1 MYIYTETPKKK
12 KELTITKEK
21 ENCLPNNIKSQRMA
35 SIEPTEE
42 LNITVAVRCRGRN
55 QREVNLRSPIV
66 VSIPKVD
73 PNDISQKPTITISTS
88 PSIKSNIDSTTTTTT
103 QLTSRLNKKGNDNNP
118 IPNLDLDYN
127 LSLQTTGKTYTFDH
141 IFDPT
146 TPQSSIFTTV
156 AEPLLNELLKGYNCT
171 ALVYGMTASGKTY
184 TMIGDETLYGESELS
199 EESGLIPRVL
209 VRLFERLAVG
219 NNDADYVVRCS
230 FLELYNE
237 SLRDLLADG
246 GGGDHHDNDSSGGAG
261 GTGNKV
267 LRIYD
272 SSINSSGLNMGMSTN
287 MEKRRLDRRRR
298 VVSDTPSS
306 LRGIVRDKKVGN
318 RSNLA
323 TEKESVVRSSSL
335 HSNAHV
341 HPGGS
346 GIYVQNLKEFHITT
360 ARDGI
365 QLLQRGLRLRQTAM
379 TRMNDISSRSHTI
392 FTISLYREH
401 SNGELF
407 RVSKMNLV
415 DLAGSEN
422 IHKSGAINQR
432 AKETCSIN
440 QSLLTLGRV
449 INSLADHRS
458 HIPFRESKLTRLLQD
473 SLGGNTKT
481 VLIATISPA
490 KVNVEETLSTLEYA
504 TKAKDIKNKPKLGTI
519 VTKDI
524 LLKSITLELAKVR
537 SDLFATRDKDG
548 IYMNQEHYKQLT
560 SEIGNYKSEIEGL
573 RQTIETLTRGNQSL
587 VAERHRLSQTVESQT
602 GEISSLRG
610 HIELLETELNSKR
623 KREDLLSKQLKDFSE
638 AILTLNDEIQIFQR
652 KEQTYSDKF
661 RQMLEGEL
669 KYLKLDLSKNL
680 ERLEMMT
687 KDPTFN
693 INSEIS
699 SVREELN
706 NTLQITNAQ
715 IHDVYSKCLE
725 NLFTEAPTVLTG
737 ISDKLLE
744 IRESSEKFQA
754 ELAEKLSDMSEEN
767 NIFKQFLDKDFLKS
781 ETHDDLLNS
790 HINKT
795 TSMIRHA
802 AVEMMEDFKKV
813 LDAYIESSTNLVSD
827 SLKNSTSD
835 ILLQESKNF
844 KLRLSRWE
852 TSTELINKCD
862 LLNNIHNNNVISG
875 LVSAS
880 NGLKSSREMLVE
892 TVSRFNS
899 IGNVVP
905 MVDVDAVEKTLEK
918 VCSKNGEIDSFL
930 TDSLE
935 VTKKSINRVKTLD
948 DSLGTI
954 LKEIGHLD
962 EHKEVLT
969 PLGELPLNDNREV
982 DNIPP
987 IDSSVGYEKLS
998 SEKIV
1003 TLTAGNSGESDLKG
1017 LKRHLEHVVKADGS
1031 NKENL
1036 PSPQQLKIPRLE

>member
-73 PNDISQKPTITISTS
+73 PNDISQKPTITISTP

-602 GEISSLRG
+602 GEI
-610 HIELLETELNSKR
+610 
-623 KREDLLSKQLKDFSE
+623 
-638 AILTLNDEIQIFQR
+638 
-652 KEQTYSDKF
+652 
-661 RQMLEGEL
+661 
-669 KYLKLDLSKNL
+669 
-680 ERLEMMT
+680 
-687 KDPTFN
+687 
-693 INSEIS
+693 
-699 SVREELN
+699 
-706 NTLQITNAQ
+706 
-715 IHDVYSKCLE
+715 
-725 NLFTEAPTVLTG
+725 AP
-737 ISDKLLE
+737 
-744 IRESSEKFQA
+744 
-754 ELAEKLSDMSEEN
+754 
-767 NIFKQFLDKDFLKS
+767 
-781 ETHDDLLNS
+781 
-790 HINKT
+790 
-795 TSMIRHA
+795 
-802 AVEMMEDFKKV
+802 
-813 LDAYIESSTNLVSD
+813 
-827 SLKNSTSD
+827 
-835 ILLQESKNF
+835 
-844 KLRLSRWE
+844 
-852 TSTELINKCD
+852 
-862 LLNNIHNNNVISG
+862 
-875 LVSAS
+875 
-880 NGLKSSREMLVE
+880 
-892 TVSRFNS
+892 
-899 IGNVVP
+899 
-905 MVDVDAVEKTLEK
+905 
-918 VCSKNGEIDSFL
+918 
-930 TDSLE
+930 
-935 VTKKSINRVKTLD
+935 
-948 DSLGTI
+948 
-954 LKEIGHLD
+954 
-962 EHKEVLT
+962 
-969 PLGELPLNDNREV
+969 
-982 DNIPP
+982 
-987 IDSSVGYEKLS
+987 
-998 SEKIV
+998 
-1003 TLTAGNSGESDLKG
+1003 
-1017 LKRHLEHVVKADGS
+1017 
-1031 NKENL
+1031 
-1036 PSPQQLKIPRLE
+1036 

>member
-1 MYIYTETPKKK
+1 
-12 KELTITKEK
+12 
-21 ENCLPNNIKSQRMA
+21 MA

-55 QREVNLRSPIV
+55 QREINLRSPTV
-66 VSIPKVD
+66 VSIPRVD
-73 PNDISQKPTITISTS
+73 PNEVSQKPTITISTS
-88 PSIKSNIDSTTTTTT
+88 PSTKSNVDSTTTT
-103 QLTSRLNKKGNDNNP
+103 QLTSRLNKKGNNSSNDNNNT

-127 LSLQTTGKTYTFDH
+127 LTLQTTGKTYTFDH

-184 TMIGDETLYGESELS
+184 TMIGDETLSGDSELS
-199 EESGLIPRVL
+199 EESGIIPRVL

-219 NNDADYVVRCS
+219 NNNNDNNNNDYVVRCS

-237 SLRDLLADG
+237 SLRDLLADAGGSSRG
-246 GGGDHHDNDSSGGAG
+246 GGGDDDSSG
-261 GTGNKV
+261 TFGNKV

-272 SSINSSGLNMGMSTN
+272 SSVNSSGLNTKL
-287 MEKRRLDRRRR
+287 ERKRLDRRRR

-306 LRGIVRDKKVGN
+306 LRGIVRDKQVSGN
-318 RSNLA
+318 GNLA
-323 TEKESVVRSSSL
+323 SERENVIRSSNS
-335 HSNAHV
+335 HV
-341 HPGGS
+341 QPSGS
-346 GIYVQNLKEFHITT
+346 GIYVQNLKEFHITS
-360 ARDGI
+360 AKDGI
-365 QLLQRGLRLRQTAM
+365 RLLQRGLKLRQTAM

-458 HIPFRESKLTRLLQD
+458 RIPFRESKLTRLLQD

-490 KVNVEETLSTLEYA
+490 KINVEETLSTLEYA

-587 VAERHRLSQTVESQT
+587 VTERHRLSQTVESQT
-602 GEISSLRG
+602 GEISSLRD

-725 NLFTEAPTVLTG
+725 NLFTEAPTALTG

-802 AVEMMEDFKKV
+802 AIEMMEDFKKV

-880 NGLKSSREMLVE
+880 NGLKSSKEMLVE

-918 VCSKNGEIDSFL
+918 VCSRNGEIHSFL

-935 VTKKSINRVKTLD
+935 VTKKSINKVKTLD

-954 LKEIGHLD
+954 LREIGHPD

-1017 LKRHLEHVVKADGS
+1017 LKRHLEHVVKAGDG

>member
-1 MYIYTETPKKK
+1 
-12 KELTITKEK
+12 
-21 ENCLPNNIKSQRMA
+21 MA

-55 QREVNLRSPIV
+55 QREINLRSPTV
-66 VSIPKVD
+66 VSIPRVD
-73 PNDISQKPTITISTS
+73 PNEVSQKPTITISTS
-88 PSIKSNIDSTTTTTT
+88 PSTKSNVDSTTTT
-103 QLTSRLNKKGNDNNP
+103 QLTSRLNKKGNNSSNDNNNT

-127 LSLQTTGKTYTFDH
+127 LTLQTTGKTYTFDH

-184 TMIGDETLYGESELS
+184 TMIGDETLSGDSELS
-199 EESGLIPRVL
+199 EESGIIPRVL

-219 NNDADYVVRCS
+219 NNNNDNNNNDYVVRCS

-237 SLRDLLADG
+237 SLRDLLADAGGSSRG
-246 GGGDHHDNDSSGGAG
+246 GGGDDDSSG
-261 GTGNKV
+261 TFGNKV

-272 SSINSSGLNMGMSTN
+272 SSVNSSGLNTKL
-287 MEKRRLDRRRR
+287 ERKRLDRRRR

-306 LRGIVRDKKVGN
+306 LRGIVRDKQVSGN
-318 RSNLA
+318 GNLA
-323 TEKESVVRSSSL
+323 SERENVIRSSNS
-335 HSNAHV
+335 HV
-341 HPGGS
+341 QPSGS
-346 GIYVQNLKEFHITT
+346 GIYVQNLKEFHITS
-360 ARDGI
+360 AKDGI
-365 QLLQRGLRLRQTAM
+365 RLLQRGLKLRQTAM

-458 HIPFRESKLTRLLQD
+458 RIPFRESKLTRLLQD

-490 KVNVEETLSTLEYA
+490 KINVEETLSTLEYA

-602 GEISSLRG
+602 GKITSLRT
-610 HIELLETELNSKR
+610 HIERLETELNSKM
-623 KREDLLSKQLKDFSE
+623 KREDFLSKQLKEFSE
-638 AILTLNDEIQIFQR
+638 TILTLNDEIQAFQS

-661 RQMLEGEL
+661 RQVLDGEL
-669 KYLKLDLSKNL
+669 KHLKLDLSKNL

-687 KDPTFN
+687 QDPTFD
-693 INSEIS
+693 IDSEMAL
-699 SVREELN
+699 VKEELSN
-706 NTLQITNAQ
+706 ALQITNGQ

-725 NLFTEAPTVLTG
+725 NLFKETPTALEG
-737 ISDKLLE
+737 INDKLLE
-744 IRESSEKFQA
+744 IRQSSEKFQA
-754 ELAEKLSDMSEEN
+754 DLAERLSDMSEEN
-767 NIFKQFLDKDFLKS
+767 NIFKQFLDKDFLKP
-781 ETHDDLLNS
+781 EAHDDLLNS

-795 TSMIRHA
+795 TSMIRQA
-802 AVEMMEDFKKV
+802 AVEMMEDFKKTF
-813 LDAYIESSTNLVSD
+813 DAYIVSSTNLVSD

-835 ILLQESKNF
+835 ILLQESKNL
-844 KLRLSRWE
+844 KPRLSRWG

-862 LLNNIHNNNVISG
+862 LLNNIHSNNVISE

-880 NGLKSSREMLVE
+880 NGLKSSREMLMD
-892 TVSRFNS
+892 TASRFDS
-899 IGNVVP
+899 IGNAVP
-905 MVDVDAVEKTLEK
+905 MVNVDAVEKSLEK
-918 VCSKNGEIDSFL
+918 VCSKNGEIDSFVA
-930 TDSLE
+930 DSLE
-935 VTKKSINRVKTLD
+935 VTKKSIDKVKTLD
-948 DSLGTI
+948 DSLNTI
-954 LKEIGHLD
+954 LKEIEPPD
-962 EHKEVLT
+962 KQIKALT
-969 PLGELPLNDNREV
+969 PLGELPLADNRDV
-982 DNIPP
+982 DNTLP
-987 IDSSVGYEKLS
+987 IDPSAGYEKLPA
-998 SEKIV
+998 EKTI
-1003 TLTAGNSGESDLKG
+1003 TLTGNPGDSDLKG
-1017 LKRHLEHVVKADGS
+1017 LKRHLELVVQTGDS
-1031 NKENL
+1031 SKENL
-1036 PSPQQLKIPRLE
+1036 PPPQQLKIPRLE